1 MKSSIKTRRK
11 ITMIDIQMTNKLHEI
26 MQRPDVIRGFKIK
39 TVMNYHYIP
48 NRILEQN

>member
-1 MKSSIKTRRK
+1 
-11 ITMIDIQMTNKLHEI
+11 

-48 NRILEQN
+48 NRIDKIKKKT